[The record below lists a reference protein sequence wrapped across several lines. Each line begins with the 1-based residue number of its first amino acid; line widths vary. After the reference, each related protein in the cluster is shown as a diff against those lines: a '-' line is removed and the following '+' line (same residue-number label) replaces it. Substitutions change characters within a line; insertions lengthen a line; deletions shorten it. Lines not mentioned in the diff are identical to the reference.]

1 MLNPTAGPSGAPVP
15 TSARLSLTWI
25 VVLLAMV
32 LLVAWA
38 GQWSARRESAFQ
50 ADALRRSIDVYAL
63 GLRGEAA
70 KFVYLPFTVAQHPDV
85 IAALASPGDTAMR
98 QRANRYLEDVNR
110 RAGSDALYVLDTR
123 GNTLI
128 ASNWNQ
134 PLTFVGQNYG
144 NRPYFIDA
152 VSGGSGHF
160 YGIGRTTGEPGLFL
174 SAPLRSGTSIVGV
187 VAVKVSLL
195 EIQQTW
201 GKVRDPVML
210 ADARGIFFLGSV
222 PSWMYQST
230 RAVDATERARIA
242 QHATYGPRDNFPVL
256 PWDVERTEAEPGYL
270 LATKVDG
277 IARRFMALDE
287 SLPNLG
293 WTLTVMADYGPVTA
307 ARNRTWTVGALI
319 AGLLL
324 LGTMYWRLRERRYAE
339 QRVARQELELR
350 VEDRTRELG
359 QAHSFRKAMEDSLL
373 VGMRARDLKGKILYV
388 NPAFCEMTGYRA
400 DELVGKSPPYIYWHP
415 DDLKKHRRESDAV
428 LAGNAAP
435 TGFESRLRHRDG
447 HDVYTMVYT
456 APLIDHN
463 GEHSG
468 WMSSVVDISEQK
480 MAELRQRKDS
490 EKLQHMQ
497 RLASLGE
504 LAATLAH
511 ELGQP
516 LMALNNFAGAAKANA
531 SQGRLALLA
540 GNLDDV
546 AAQAKRAGDIVRSTQ
561 VWARPHLRGAESCD
575 LNDIV
580 TSVLAM
586 VGAEIR
592 HHQVRVS
599 TRLDLAQPCVSGV
612 RILLE
617 QVLVNL
623 VLNSLQAM
631 QVVAVE
637 LRELEIST
645 DRQDD
650 TVRISVADRGPG
662 VAADVMARVFD
673 PYFTTKPEGTGL
685 GLNICRRIVVE
696 NHQGALEFEN
706 RPDGGAVF
714 VLVLK
719 SAQ

>member
-1 MLNPTAGPSGAPVP
+1 MFKPTVGSTGAPVQ
-15 TSARLSLTWI
+15 TRARLSWIWVCAVLT
-25 VVLLAMV
+25 MV

-63 GLRGEAA
+63 GLRAEAA
-70 KFVYLPFTVAQHPDV
+70 KFAYLPFTVAQHPEV
-85 IAALASPGDTAMR
+85 IAALASPDDAVLR

-134 PLTFVGQNYG
+134 PLTFVDQNYG

-152 VSGGSGHF
+152 LSGGSGRF

-174 SAPLRSGTSIVGV
+174 SAPLRSGTAIVGV

-201 GKVRDPVML
+201 AKVRDPVML
-210 ADARGIFFLGSV
+210 ADERGIFFLGSV
-222 PSWMYQST
+222 PSWLYQST

-242 QHATYGPRDNFPVL
+242 NHATYGPRDNFPVL
-256 PWDVERTEAEPGYL
+256 PWGVERTEAEPGYL
-270 LATKVDG
+270 LATMVDG
-277 IARRFMALDE
+277 IARSFLALDE
-287 SLPNLG
+287 SLPHLG
-293 WTLTVMADYGPVTA
+293 WTLTVMADYGPVVA
-307 ARNRTWTVGALI
+307 ARNRTWTVGALV

-359 QAHSFRKAMEDSLL
+359 QAHSFRKAMEDALL

-388 NPAFCEMTGYRA
+388 NPALCEMTGYRA

-415 DDLKKHRRESDAV
+415 DDLDKHRRESDTA

-456 APLIDHN
+456 APLIDH
-463 GEHSG
+463 GGSHSG

-480 MAELRQRKDS
+480 KAELRQRKDS

-516 LMALNNFAGAAKANA
+516 LMALNNFAGAA
-531 SQGRLALLA
+531 RRM
-540 GNLDDV
+540 
-546 AAQAKRAGDIVRSTQ
+546 QARAG
-561 VWARPHLRGAESCD
+561 WHCW
-575 LNDIV
+575 
-580 TSVLAM
+580 
-586 VGAEIR
+586 
-592 HHQVRVS
+592 
-599 TRLDLAQPCVSGV
+599 
-612 RILLE
+612 
-617 QVLVNL
+617 
-623 VLNSLQAM
+623 QAIWM
-631 QVVAVE
+631 
-637 LRELEIST
+637 
-645 DRQDD
+645 
-650 TVRISVADRGPG
+650 
-662 VAADVMARVFD
+662 M
-673 PYFTTKPEGTGL
+673 
-685 GLNICRRIVVE
+685 CRRRPNARE
-696 NHQGALEFEN
+696 TSSGA
-706 RPDGGAVF
+706 RRSGHVRTCGVPSRVI
-714 VLVLK
+714 
-719 SAQ
+719 